1 MVKRVF
7 LNKKFY
13 IVSIILIFAFFLTG
27 YSYIE
32 QVIKSGYTLEEAGWG
47 AVYFYC
53 ITNENILLLI
63 PLLIPVIASADLEI
77 ELENRFSLFCCARI
91 GKKAYARKKVIEI
104 ILSAGSAMCC
114 SILFFCLIIYVVLRG
129 RINSD
134 ASVVQ
139 IISIVASSLLRG
151 FLNGAFW
158 GGVGTLAAIMLKNR
172 YLAFSIPF
180 VTYYVLTIFQK
191 RYYETLFFLSPRYWA
206 APVYYSNLFCISVLF
221 VLAAVVSVSLIFMVY
236 RRLDYARH

>member
-1 MVKRVF
+1 
-7 LNKKFY
+7 
-13 IVSIILIFAFFLTG
+13 
-27 YSYIE
+27 
-32 QVIKSGYTLEEAGWG
+32 
-47 AVYFYC
+47 
-53 ITNENILLLI
+53 
-63 PLLIPVIASADLEI
+63 
-77 ELENRFSLFCCARI
+77 
-91 GKKAYARKKVIEI
+91 
-104 ILSAGSAMCC
+104 MCC

-134 ASVVQ
+134 VSVVQ